1 MSEAETTEIPRE
13 LIDDD
18 KSSQEALEIPKDSG
32 DSNLESH
39 PNSKQIPEKPVTS
52 PEAQAPKKPEE
63 IQMYGDK
70 FSLLIDPD
78 PSTASL
84 FQLQMTRC
92 VEKTVKLHAL
102 AREADKLIKAEK
114 AAGEAMG
121 KLGVEFGD
129 SDLKILADFA
139 SVRTIGAMKL
149 EDGLA
154 QAMSRLKT
162 LNIAIQAAHEADLEH
177 DQAIISHLKNADT
190 GRVVI
195 SRGRAHQTKLEALV
209 AAAQLSGFQAEFRNS
224 LGQYVGAISSDAII
238 EEVDVQNAIKRASL
252 LNQAVLA
259 ALQGAH
265 YTLGPGL
272 NGPPKGWL
280 NFRTRGMPFS
290 QWQRMFFFIQDGHLM
305 KQTKEEISASLFMD
319 FKGAK
324 IESCQVDDRANT
336 FLVTSPSGKYY
347 FQAESF
353 EAGDAWI
360 ATIDSLIMAVQGQIE
375 QVSPEVAAQLTRGR
389 AGSQSDWV
397 TNITGNL
404 KNAFSSLK
412 TSAAQ
417 IADKIDAPLSPP
429 VERQSQTQSPELDPS
444 IVEEISWDYPE
455 AIEHEP
461 LSDGKNIEC
470 RLLGIRHCGLEAAE
484 DVAKSIQTA
493 RAQFKVPSPPLARLT
508 IKAPSLSISPVN
520 EPEKSTLTNVIKL
533 IPLGGDVAGV
543 LVDRDDHAELWLL
556 QGLDLNVRLQE
567 ILQ

>member
-1 MSEAETTEIPRE
+1 MSETESTEKPRE
-13 LIDDD
+13 LVDEE
-18 KSSQEALEIPKDSG
+18 KVEQTQQESVEIPKSSG
-32 DSNLESH
+32 DASLESH
-39 PNSKQIPEKPVTS
+39 PTEERKESQQQPE
-52 PEAQAPKKPEE
+52 APKKPEE

-70 FSLLIDPD
+70 FTLLIDPD

-92 VEKTVKLHAL
+92 VDKTVKLHSL

-121 KLGVEFGD
+121 KLGVEYGD

-149 EDGLA
+149 EDGLQ

-177 DQAIISHLKNADT
+177 EQAIVSHLKNADT

-209 AAAQLSGFQAEFRNS
+209 ACAQLSGFQAEFRNS
-224 LGQYVGAISSDAII
+224 LGQYVGAISADALI
-238 EEVDVQNAIKRASL
+238 EEVDVQNSIKRANL

-272 NGPPKGWL
+272 NGPPRGWL
-280 NFRTRGMPFS
+280 NFRTRGLPFS

-305 KQTKEEISASLFMD
+305 RQTKDEISATLFMD

-324 IESCQVDDRANT
+324 VESCQVDDRANT

-360 ATIDSLIMAVQGQIE
+360 ATIDSLIMAVQGVE

-429 VERQSQTQSPELDPS
+429 AERQSQTRSPEIDPS

-455 AIEHEP
+455 PIEHEP
-461 LSDGKNIEC
+461 ISDGKNIEC

-493 RAQFKVPSPPLARLT
+493 RAQFRVPSPPLARLT
-508 IKAPSLSISPVN
+508 IKAPALSLSPVN

-533 IPLGGDVAGV
+533 IPLGGDIAGI

-556 QGLDLNVRLQE
+556 QGLDLNIRLQE

>member
-1 MSEAETTEIPRE
+1 M
-13 LIDDD
+13 
-18 KSSQEALEIPKDSG
+18 LEIPKDSG

-39 PNSKQIPEKPVTS
+39 PNSKQIPEEPVTS
-52 PEAQAPKKPEE
+52 PEAQVPKKPEE

-238 EEVDVQNAIKRASL
+238 EEVDVQNAIKRANL

>member
-1 MSEAETTEIPRE
+1 MSEAETAEIPRE